1 MAQSPHVLPNHNTHL
16 SLSFDS
22 IADRV
27 RGAITLHRRI
37 ITGIAADR
45 RATFEAGIVVALVGL
60 ATAIGDRDA
69 LSTGIVNALLGWVMV
84 TGAVWYLSGHMLGT
98 PTFRAEF
105 QPLLRT
111 IGYALAPVALG
122 VVGFVWVLGPMVSG
136 VGTMWA
142 FLATIAAVRYT
153 THFSWG
159 RSFALT
165 LAAGIVVAIVGWM
178 LAMTVGLD
186 PHIW

>member
-1 MAQSPHVLPNHNTHL
+1 MAQSPHILPNAPIAL
-16 SLSFDS
+16 SIDS
-22 IADRV
+22 ISDRV

-37 ITGIAADR
+37 VTGIATDR
-45 RATFEAGIVVALVGL
+45 RATIEAGIVVALVGL

-69 LSTGIVNALLGWVMV
+69 LSTGIVNALLGWVML
-84 TGAVWYLSGHMLGT
+84 TGTVWYLSGHMLGT

-122 VVGFVWVLGPMVSG
+122 IFDFVWVLGPMVSG
-136 VGTMWA
+136 VGTLWA

-153 THFSWG
+153 TRFGWV

-165 LAAGIVVAIVGWM
+165 LAGGIVVAIVGWM
-178 LAMTVGLD
+178 LAMTIGLD
-186 PHIW
+186 PQIW

>member
-1 MAQSPHVLPNHNTHL
+1 MAQTPQVLPNPSF
-16 SLSFDS
+16 SLSIDS

-27 RGAITLHRRI
+27 RGAITFHRWI
-37 ITGIAADR
+37 IAGIAADR
-45 RATFEAGIVVALVGL
+45 RATVEAGVVVALVGL
-60 ATAIGDRDA
+60 ATAIGDRDHLA
-69 LSTGIVNALLGWVMV
+69 NGIVNALIGWAML
-84 TGAVWYLSGHMLGT
+84 TGAIWYLATHMLGT
-98 PTFRAEF
+98 PAFHADF

-122 VVGFVWVLGPMVSG
+122 IIGFVWVLGPMVSA

-153 THFSWG
+153 TRFGWG

-165 LAAGIVVAIVGWM
+165 LAAGIAVAIVGF
-178 LAMTVGLD
+178 LLSLVTGLD
-186 PHIW
+186 PHVW

>member
-1 MAQSPHVLPNHNTHL
+1 MAQTPHVLPNHNVPF
-16 SLSFDS
+16 SLSIDS

-37 ITGIAADR
+37 VAGIAADR
-45 RATFEAGIVVALVGL
+45 RATVEAGIVVALVGL

-69 LSTGIVNALLGWVMV
+69 LSTGIVNALLGWVML
-84 TGAVWYLSGHMLGT
+84 TGTVWYLSGHMLGT

-122 VVGFVWVLGPMVSG
+122 IVGFVWVLGPMVSG
-136 VGTMWA
+136 VGTLWA

-153 THFSWG
+153 TRFGWV

-165 LAAGIVVAIVGWM
+165 LAGGIVVAIVGWV
-178 LAMTVGLD
+178 LAMTIGLD
-186 PHIW
+186 PQIW

>member
-1 MAQSPHVLPNHNTHL
+1 MAQSPHILHNTSGPLAL
-16 SLSFDS
+16 SIDS
-22 IADRV
+22 IADRI
-27 RGAITLHRRI
+27 RGAITFHRRI
-37 ITGIAADR
+37 ITGIASDR
-45 RATFEAGIVVALVGL
+45 RATVEAGIVVALVGL

-69 LSTGIVNALLGWVMV
+69 LATGIVNALLGWVMLAG
-84 TGAVWYLSGHMLGT
+84 TVWYLSGHMLGT

-122 VVGFVWVLGPMVSG
+122 IIGFVWVLGPMVSG

-142 FLATIAAVRYT
+142 FIATIAAVRYT
-153 THFSWG
+153 TRFGWG

-165 LAAGIVVAIVGWM
+165 LAAGIVVAIAGWV
-178 LAMTVGLD
+178 LALMTGLD
-186 PHIW
+186 PHVW

>member
-1 MAQSPHVLPNHNTHL
+1 MAQTPHALPNTRI

-37 ITGIAADR
+37 VTGIAADR
-45 RATFEAGIVVALVGL
+45 RATIEAGIIVALVGL

-69 LSTGIVNALLGWVMV
+69 LSAGIVNALVGWVML
-84 TGAVWYLSGHMLGT
+84 TGTIWYLSGHMLGT

-111 IGYALAPVALG
+111 VGYALAPVALG
-122 VVGFVWVLGPMVSG
+122 IIGFVWVLGPMVSG

-153 THFSWG
+153 TRFGWG

-165 LAAGIVVAIVGWM
+165 LAGGIVVAIVGWL
-178 LAMTVGLD
+178 LAITTGLD
-186 PHIW
+186 PHVW

>member
-1 MAQSPHVLPNHNTHL
+1 MAQSPHVLPNTQFTL
-16 SLSFDS
+16 SIDS
-22 IADRV
+22 ISDRV

-37 ITGIAADR
+37 VTGIAADR
-45 RATFEAGIVVALVGL
+45 RATVEAGIVVALVGL

-69 LSTGIVNALLGWVMV
+69 LTAGIVNALLGWVML
-84 TGAVWYLSGHMLGT
+84 TGTVWYLSGHMLGT

-122 VVGFVWVLGPMVSG
+122 IVGFIWVLGPMVSG

-153 THFSWG
+153 TRFGWG

-165 LAAGIVVAIVGWM
+165 LAGGIIVAIVGWM
-178 LAMTVGLD
+178 LSMTIGLD